1 MQPLPHKFT
10 NKACCFTLFSIS
22 VLLLLFTPVA
32 EAVAVTSG
40 NPNLRVD
47 QLHLDSI
54 ATQPSPLYDP
64 VLKWAEL
71 VNQEKLP
78 QNLHSISLSEYYSKV
93 AIEDR
98 EALFAYLSLIYE
110 TELVNKKELS
120 QQLQTKLIPKIRDSL
135 EAVKLSE
142 NLLNLASHRV
152 NNEVFGTIP
161 GHYLAVMVYSMIA
174 AQNINQYLNTEEVTI
189 LFARLNNRY
198 KQLSEQLLL
207 LERGQSRTTDQNKLR
222 IQLERDL
229 LLSSDLWYQYN
240 KGDYPTLIQRYNA
253 HGPFFELPNTTSKA
267 RILLAISYAQF
278 SSGLYSEVLKT
289 LENGLI
295 PLIETLPKELLE
307 VQRLHFQSI
316 NLYGVCLNQ
325 IGKHEE
331 AENTLTALLHP
342 ELNDQQQSQ
351 LLNNLGL
358 AYLNQGKQ
366 TEYAAIMN
374 DAYELAQ
381 RNNNAQDMLIIS
393 QNLFLQNIQT
403 GNTLA
408 AKDYLNQAETI
419 AVSIGTKKEKAG
431 IAYLKAVQS
440 WDYELNKTRSI
451 GLLNTAINLLNPDVD
466 FFDWARL
473 ATKKAE
479 IYKES
484 KDYKKAIETLKR
496 IQSIARDQQDAQLF
510 TQSTVLLAEI
520 YLDSERHS
528 QIPLLLDE
536 LEPFNSQQ
544 LRFGQFIRYES
555 LRNEWAYHQGFTDF
569 AIQRME
575 KLVDEI
581 VTRVQLSSNLSS
593 GFWFQVESYN
603 RAFLVMY
610 TMYKNEKR
618 DSEAVA
624 LLDQIKT
631 LNQVSLGIQDR
642 KIIESLKDQDA
653 AREQYLREITQN
665 LRSEYI
671 QESDPVKRTL
681 IQSNIEQFTSE
692 RSQLLRSVRNQ
703 SRTTPLSPSDVRELQ
718 KKLAYNTQVVHLT
731 EVEGHLIL
739 INLTRHRIKQKII
752 PMPPDTVRFITQAID
767 QLQSGQTNVQHLYRI
782 YELLGLA
789 DVIESKTKQLVVIQD
804 PLLFALPFDVLP
816 TSTPSSPTSYGSTS
830 YLIEHILIEHY
841 PSLEYYQRV
850 LANRPS
856 LFNTTETNFVGFG
869 IADFSDYAT
878 TEAHNLRSL
887 TVPSSATSATSAT
900 TSTSNNTFEQFPYP
914 YPYLK
919 NAPTEITSAAY
930 MLEPHIRTQQYLNDQ
945 ASKTRFIETAA
956 QADIL
961 HVASHSIVNE
971 ANPLFS
977 RILFSVSPP
986 PTTESENPVLTEGPS
1001 SLYAYELFDLNISP
1015 KIALFNACS
1024 SGSGNRMKG
1033 SGMLGF
1039 SRALLYAGTQGML
1052 MNAWAITDAHALK
1065 LSNLFYRQMTD
1076 GELTTTAIRRAK
1088 LALLYSDN
1096 ANPHYWGAFQYIG
1109 EPIRLQTTP
1118 LSSIYIL
1125 SLVFFILLWATNQL
1139 RFRDAL

>member
-22 VLLLLFTPVA
+22 VLLLLCTPVA

-40 NPNLRVD
+40 NLNLRVD

-54 ATQPSPLYDP
+54 ATKPSPLYDP
-64 VLKWAEL
+64 VLKWAQM
-71 VNQEKLP
+71 VNQENLL
-78 QNLHSISLSEYYSKV
+78 QNLHSNSLSEYYNKV

-98 EALFAYLSLIYE
+98 EALFAYLSIIYE
-110 TELVNKKELS
+110 TELVNKKELR
-120 QQLQTKLIPKIRDSL
+120 QQLQTKLIPKIQDSL
-135 EAVKLSE
+135 DAVKLSE
-142 NLLNLASHRV
+142 NLLNLASYPV
-152 NNEVFGTIP
+152 NSEVFGTIP

-189 LFARLNNRY
+189 LFERLNNRY
-198 KQLSEQLLL
+198 KQLSEQLVL
-207 LERGQSRTTDQNKLR
+207 LERGQSRTSVQNKQR

-229 LLSSDLWYQYN
+229 ILSSDLWHQYN

-253 HGPFFELPNTTSKA
+253 HGPFYELPNTTSKA

-342 ELNDQQQSQ
+342 KLNDQQQSQ

-366 TEYAAIMN
+366 NEYVAIMN
-374 DAYELAQ
+374 NAYELAQ

-408 AKDYLNQAETI
+408 AKDYLNRAETI
-419 AVSIGTKKEKAG
+419 AVSIGTKKEKAD

-484 KDYKKAIETLKR
+484 KEYKKAIDTLKR
-496 IQSIARDQQDAQLF
+496 IQSIAREQQDAQLF
-510 TQSTVLLAEI
+510 TQSTVLLTEI
-520 YLDSERHS
+520 YLDSEQYS

-555 LRNEWAYHQGFTDF
+555 LRNEWAYRQGFTDL

-575 KLVDEI
+575 ELVGEI
-581 VTRVQLSSNLSS
+581 VTRVQLSSNPSS
-593 GFWFQVESYN
+593 GFWFQVEAYN

-610 TMYKNEKR
+610 TMYKNQKR
-618 DSEAVA
+618 DFEAVA

-642 KIIESLKDQDA
+642 KIIESLKDQEA

-665 LRSEYI
+665 LRSQYI

-703 SRTTPLSPSDVRELQ
+703 SRTTPLSPNDVRELQ
-718 KKLAYNTQVVHLT
+718 KKLAYNTQVLHLT
-731 EVEGHLIL
+731 EVEGQLIL
-739 INLTRHRIKQKII
+739 ISLTRHRIKQKII
-752 PMPPDTVRFITQAID
+752 PMPPDTVRFVTQTID

-782 YELLGLA
+782 YELLGLDDA
-789 DVIESKTKQLVVIQD
+789 IDSKTKQLVVIQD

-816 TSTPSSPTSYGSTS
+816 TSKPSSPTSYGSTS
-830 YLIEHILIEHY
+830 YLIEQLVIEQY
-841 PSLEYYQRV
+841 PSLNYYKRV
-850 LANRPS
+850 LSKRQP
-856 LFNTTETNFVGFG
+856 LFRSAQTSFVGFG
-869 IADFSDYAT
+869 IADFSDYASQET
-878 TEAHNLRSL
+878 RDGRS
-887 TVPSSATSATSAT
+887 SSTMETYRSAQSL
-900 TSTSNNTFEQFPYP
+900 

-919 NAPTEITSAAY
+919 NAPIEISSAAQ
-930 MLEPHIRTQQYLNDQ
+930 MLQSHIPTQLYLNEQ
-945 ASKTRFIETAA
+945 ATKAQFKKTAA
-956 QADIL
+956 QAAIL
-961 HVASHSIVNE
+961 HVASHSVVNQ

-977 RILFSVSPP
+977 RILFSVPP
-986 PTTESENPVLTEGPS
+986 YHSNEFGIPNTISQS
-1001 SLYAYELFDLNISP
+1001 SLYAYELFDLNLRP

-1039 SRALLYAGTQGML
+1039 SRALLYAGTHGML
-1052 MNAWAITDAHALK
+1052 MNAWAITDAHALR
-1065 LSNLFYRQMTD
+1065 LSNLFYREMSD
-1076 GELTTTAIRRAK
+1076 GGVTTTAIHNAK

-1109 EPIRLQTTP
+1109 EPLRLKTTP
-1118 LSSIYIL
+1118 LSAIYMF
-1125 SLVFFILLWATNQL
+1125 SLIFFLVGWGGNHL
-1139 RFRDAL
+1139 RAKFVVKRP

>member
-1 MQPLPHKFT
+1 M
-10 NKACCFTLFSIS
+10 
-22 VLLLLFTPVA
+22 A
-32 EAVAVTSG
+32 EAVAVSSG
-40 NPNLRVD
+40 NPDLRVY
-47 QLHLDSI
+47 QLHLDSL
-54 ATQPSPLYDP
+54 TTKPSPLYDP
-64 VLKWAEL
+64 VLKWAQI
-71 VNQEKLP
+71 VNQENLP
-78 QNLHSISLSEYYSKV
+78 QNLHSNSISEYYSKV

-98 EALFAYLSLIYE
+98 EALFAYLSIIYE
-110 TELVNKKELS
+110 TELVNKKELR
-120 QQLQTKLIPKIRDSL
+120 QQLQTKLIPKIQDSL

-142 NLLNLASHRV
+142 NLLDFASYQV
-152 NNEVFGTIP
+152 NNEVLGTLP

-198 KQLSEQLLL
+198 KQLSEQLML
-207 LERGQSRTTDQNKLR
+207 LERGQSRTTAQNKQR

-229 LLSSDLWYQYN
+229 ILSSDLWYQYN
-240 KGDYPTLIQRYNA
+240 KGDYPTLIQRYNT

-331 AENTLTALLHP
+331 AENTLTALLDP
-342 ELNDQQQSQ
+342 QLNDQQQSQ

-366 TEYAAIMN
+366 NEYVGIMN
-374 DAYELAQ
+374 NAYELAQ

-408 AKDYLNQAETI
+408 AKDYLSRAESI
-419 AVSIGTKKEKAG
+419 AESIGTKKEKAD

-451 GLLNTAINLLNPDVD
+451 GLLNTAIGLLNPDVD

-479 IYKES
+479 IYKRS
-484 KDYKKAIETLKR
+484 KDYKKAINTLKH
-496 IQSIARDQQDAQLF
+496 IQSIARAQQDAQLF

-528 QIPLLLDE
+528 EIPLLLEE

-555 LRNEWAYHQGFTDF
+555 LRNEWAYHQGLTDF

-593 GFWFQVESYN
+593 GFWFQVEAYN

-610 TMYKNEKR
+610 TMYKNQKR
-618 DSEAVA
+618 DLEAVA

-631 LNQVSLGIQDR
+631 LNQVSLGIQER

-692 RSQLLRSVRNQ
+692 RSQLLRSVRNP
-703 SRTTPLSPSDVRELQ
+703 SRNTPLSPNDVRELQ
-718 KKLAYNTQVVHLT
+718 KKLANNTQVLHLT
-731 EVEGHLIL
+731 EVEGQLIL
-739 INLTRHRIKQKII
+739 ISLTRHRIKQNII
-752 PMPPDTVRFITQAID
+752 PLPPDTVRFITQAID
-767 QLQSGQTNVQHLYRI
+767 QLQSGQTNIQHLYRV
-782 YELLGLA
+782 YELLGLEY
-789 DVIESKTKQLVVIQD
+789 VIESNTKQLVVIQD

-816 TSTPSSPTSYGSTS
+816 TSKPSSPTSYGSSS
-830 YLIEHILIEHY
+830 YLIEHILIEQY

-850 LANRPS
+850 LSNRPS
-856 LFNTTETNFVGFG
+856 LFNTAQTNFIGFG

-878 TEAHNLRSL
+878 SEAHTLRSL
-887 TVPSSATSATSAT
+887 TVTSSATST
-900 TSTSNNTFEQFPYP
+900 TSLSSNNTFEQFP

-930 MLEPHIRTQQYLNDQ
+930 LLEPHIRTQQYLNDQ

-956 QADIL
+956 QAGIL

-986 PTTESENPVLTEGPS
+986 PSSESENPAQTKGQS

-1039 SRALLYAGTQGML
+1039 SRALLFAGTQGML
-1052 MNAWAITDAHALK
+1052 MNAWAITDAHALT
-1065 LSNLFYRQMTD
+1065 LSNLFYRQITD
-1076 GELTTTAIRRAK
+1076 GEVTTTAIRRAK

-1118 LSSIYIL
+1118 LSNIYIL
-1125 SLVFFILLWATNQL
+1125 SLVFFILLWGTNQL
-1139 RFRDAL
+1139 RSRDAF